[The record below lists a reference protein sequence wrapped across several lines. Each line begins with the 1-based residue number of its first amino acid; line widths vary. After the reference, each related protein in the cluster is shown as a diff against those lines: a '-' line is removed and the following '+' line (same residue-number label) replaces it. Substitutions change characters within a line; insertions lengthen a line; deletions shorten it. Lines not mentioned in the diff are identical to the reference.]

1 MEPYTSQHDAFR
13 DTVRRFVER
22 QIIPFVNDWDEAGEF
37 PRDLYRQAAD
47 VGMFGIGFP
56 EEYGGIADTD
66 IFYAIIV
73 SQELA
78 RAGCGGVAAG
88 LMSHTIGAPPIAAVG
103 SEELKARVL
112 PEILRGD
119 KISALAITE
128 PSAGSDVAALTT
140 RAERDGQDYLVNGTK
155 TLITSGMR
163 ADYFTVAVRTG
174 GPGAGGLSLLL
185 IERDRAGFERT
196 ELKKMGWWCSDTA
209 TLYFDDCRVPAT
221 NLIGPE
227 GGGFPAMMM
236 NFNRERIGM
245 AAQAAALARVCL
257 DEAIGY
263 ARQRKTFGKRLAD
276 HQVIRHKI
284 VEMARKVNAT
294 EAFLISTAVQVEDG
308 RHPVAEICQLKVQ
321 ATMTL
326 EFCAREAM
334 QIFGGAGFVRGHK
347 VERIYREVRVYAIG
361 GGSEEIMRDLAA
373 RQMGL

>member
-1 MEPYTSQHDAFR
+1 MEPYNSQHDAFR

-128 PSAGSDVAALTT
+128 PSAGSDVAALVTK
-140 RAERDGQDYLVNGTK
+140 ADRDGHDYLVNGTK

-227 GGGFPAMMM
+227 GGGFAAIMM

-263 ARQRKTFGKRLAD
+263 ARQRRTFGKRLAD

-294 EAFLISTAVQVEDG
+294 EAFLISTAAQLQG
-308 RHPVAEICQLKVQ
+308 GQHPVAEICQLKVQ